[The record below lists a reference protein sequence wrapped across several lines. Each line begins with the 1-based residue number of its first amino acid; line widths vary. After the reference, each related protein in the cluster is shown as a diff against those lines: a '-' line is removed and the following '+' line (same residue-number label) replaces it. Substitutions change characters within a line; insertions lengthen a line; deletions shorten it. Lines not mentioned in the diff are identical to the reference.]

1 MTNQFNKL
9 DSFFHSFNLSSNQQD
24 ANNIIYGSDDG
35 DDIYCDD
42 RHNIAYGQGGEDVI
56 NGSAISD
63 YLYGGS
69 GTDLMYGNAGN
80 DYIYGVFA
88 ESLDGDDDFIYG
100 GRGDDIIDGGC
111 GNDEIYGEED
121 NDVIV
126 GDGGEDFID
135 GGIGNDRI
143 DGGDDNDFLRGARG
157 ADILIGGNGHD
168 TFEYPSL
175 KESTRLEPDLILDF
189 TRGEDK
195 IDISGFGFLSIVE
208 GEENHQNHQLEYYY
222 NDLDQTIIIDPNSD
236 LMIKLAGHIEL
247 NNSDFIF

>member
-24 ANNIIYGSDDG
+24 ANNVIYGSDDG
-35 DDIYCDD
+35 EDIDCDD

-63 YLYGGS
+63 YLYGES
-69 GTDLMYGNAGN
+69 GTDVIYGNGGN
-80 DYIYGVFA
+80 DY
-88 ESLDGDDDFIYG
+88 
-100 GRGDDIIDGGC
+100 
-111 GNDEIYGEED
+111 IYGEED
-121 NDVIV
+121 NDVII
-126 GDGGEDFID
+126 GGSGEDFID

-143 DGGDDNDFLRGARG
+143 DGRDDNDFLRGARG

-195 IDISGFGFLSIVE
+195 IDISGFGFVSIIE